1 MSLANSPEP
10 TTGRTMTREL
20 QARSI
25 SDQSNSGEPRGC
37 SCLAPA
43 VDLCTVILSTV
54 ELYMF
59 CEEFVLLHGP
69 PVYVYTVPCRAVLYL
84 YANGSLCVC
93 VFNLAVSLVPGLAI
107 GNAIVNAAR
116 VGSMADP
123 HSPRRNR
130 LGLASQNTRSGF
142 STNGLPGPP
151 VAV

>member
-1 MSLANSPEP
+1 
-10 TTGRTMTREL
+10 
-20 QARSI
+20 
-25 SDQSNSGEPRGC
+25 
-37 SCLAPA
+37 
-43 VDLCTVILSTV
+43 
-54 ELYMF
+54 MF

-123 HSPRRNR
+123 HSPQPFGFGVAEHQKR
-130 LGLASQNTRSGF
+130 LFHQRFAWTTSRSLVCGGR
-142 STNGLPGPP
+142 SRPP
-151 VAV
+151 FI